1 MNTGAEQAS
10 ACFLQLAFAFL
21 LFMSEANKQPPAADG
36 ATRRAARALER
47 QLAYQRQKSL
57 HARGHEADYVTAMRR
72 RSARVRALLEE
83 ARPLPADAR
92 VLEVGSGAHGLIFY
106 FEGARGLGCDPLAA
120 HYAEMFPAW
129 QRRVPTV
136 AARGEELPFGAASFD
151 AVLCDNVVDHAE
163 GPARI
168 VAELA
173 RVLAPGG
180 LLYFT
185 VNVHH
190 PVYHVAARL
199 HAAWNAAG
207 LRFEIGPFADH
218 TVHLTLDA
226 ARALFKGLPLRPIL
240 ERENI
245 EETKARARQRPPRHM
260 GDRLKRLF
268 FKNAL
273 YEVVAT
279 RER

>member
-1 MNTGAEQAS
+1 MTTGT
-10 ACFLQLAFAFL
+10 
-21 LFMSEANKQPPAADG
+21 DG
-36 ATRRAARALER
+36 HGGARRRAARALER
-47 QLAYQRQKSL
+47 QLAYQREKARR
-57 HARGHEADYVTAMRR
+57 ARGREAEFVAAMQRHA
-72 RSARVRALLEE
+72 ARVRARLEE
-83 ARPLPADAR
+83 VRPLAADAR
-92 VLEVGSGAHGLIFY
+92 VLEVGSGAHGLVFY
-106 FEGARGLGCDPLAA
+106 FGVGRAVGCDPLAA
-120 HYAEMFPAW
+120 HYAELFPAW
-129 QRRVPTV
+129 QRRAPTV
-136 AARGEELPFGAASFD
+136 AARGEELPFAAGSFD
-151 AVLCDNVVDHAE
+151 VALCDNVVDHAE

-168 VAELA
+168 VSELA

-190 PVYHVAARL
+190 PVYEVAASL

-226 ARALFKGLPLRPIL
+226 ARGLFKGLPLRL
-240 ERENI
+240 LSQRDNI
-245 EETKARARQRPPRHM
+245 AEAKERARRQPPRHA

-273 YEVVAT
+273 YEVVA
-279 RER
+279 ERL

>member
-1 MNTGAEQAS
+1 MTTHDGGRDGGAA
-10 ACFLQLAFAFL
+10 
-21 LFMSEANKQPPAADG
+21 
-36 ATRRAARALER
+36 RRAARALER
-47 QLAYQRQKSL
+47 QLAYQREKSRR
-57 HARGHEADYVTAMRR
+57 ARGHEADYVAAMRR
-72 RSARVRALLEE
+72 RAERVRARLEE
-83 ARPLPADAR
+83 FRPLAPDAR

-106 FEGARGLGCDPLAA
+106 FGAARGVGCDPLAA
-120 HYAEMFPAW
+120 HYAELFPAW
-129 QRRVPTV
+129 QARARTI
-136 AARGEELPFGAASFD
+136 AARGEELPFETGSFD
-151 AVLCDNVVDHAE
+151 VVLCDNVVDHAE
-163 GPARI
+163 GPSRI

-190 PVYHVAARL
+190 PVYHAAARL

-207 LRFEIGPFADH
+207 LPIEVGPFADH

-226 ARALFKGLPLRPIL
+226 ARDLFKGLPLRPL
-240 ERENI
+240 AERDNI
-245 EETKARARQRPPRHM
+245 AETKRGEGLRPPRHM

-273 YEVVAT
+273 YEVVA
-279 RER
+279 ERAL